1 MLSRKN
7 EEETLHKEKDDPKSD
22 HRRSVSENRKPQRP
36 STCPTKTPSNQKR
49 SLLQTAYL
57 TEPIAEALDTS
68 APSTLPAEVRKG
80 PIGLGHLVHVV
91 AFLDR
96 AALPRSSV
104 PQLVGEGFLHR
115 NSLATFGKVDNP
127 AHGQRDL
134 PV

>member
-57 TEPIAEALDTS
+57 TEPIAEALVQS
-68 APSTLPAEVRKG
+68 ASGVRWRLSQAAYNVADAAWFGRPNYLLKIFVPAER
-80 PIGLGHLVHVV
+80 
-91 AFLDR
+91 
-96 AALPRSSV
+96 
-104 PQLVGEGFLHR
+104 
-115 NSLATFGKVDNP
+115 
-127 AHGQRDL
+127 
-134 PV
+134 

>member
-57 TEPIAEALDTS
+57 TEPIAEALVSGDCGSRSAFDTNTS
-68 APSTLPAEVRKG
+68 LGIGALAWAHARADLLCPLVRM
-80 PIGLGHLVHVV
+80 
-91 AFLDR
+91 A
-96 AALPRSSV
+96 
-104 PQLVGEGFLHR
+104 
-115 NSLATFGKVDNP
+115 
-127 AHGQRDL
+127 
-134 PV
+134 